1 MLLQEQK
8 SIQRTAVVMPE
19 ITGRA
24 FIYGTC
30 QLFVN
35 PEDPY
40 QMGISLSDMWGEAA
54 RLLRHNYAKLNENNL
69 AWTVPDQ
76 VENLTV
82 NKSPRES

>member
-1 MLLQEQK
+1 
-8 SIQRTAVVMPE
+8 MPE

-24 FIYGTC
+24 FIYGTS

-54 RLLRHNYAKLNENNL
+54 RGC
-69 AWTVPDQ
+69 
-76 VENLTV
+76 
-82 NKSPRES
+82 